1 MSVPAH
7 KVDSVAGPQR
17 SAWFGHTVPGQ
28 GDAAAR
34 PLLDRWDWGFC
45 VALTLLALAIFIYAE
60 AETRSFLYDLVTFDG
75 HFYLDIAK
83 HGYAFSGNLHA
94 KQNVSFLPLEAGA
107 IALFRWLLPGHND
120 YLKIAILG
128 ALALFSIL
136 VGFFVLLREH
146 YGKHAARLAS
156 LLWALSPVALFHF
169 VGYTEPLFALA
180 TVWCLVALDR
190 RWLWTASVIAGL
202 AVIGRPQA
210 IVLVVFVAFEL
221 LRQASWRPWRLFDVA
236 GMGEM
241 VLLAFPLMAYASWMA
256 WRFGDSMLYAN
267 SMVAWR
273 LGNLVDG
280 MLPFWSAVPY
290 FFHAV
295 SEGLP
300 VLTLWTTMLAGMTLL
315 TILLVLAF
323 SPVAPSRVAWMYVA
337 FLLFLAVTTALD
349 VKNIAR
355 HAFFFAPWAIVL
367 GVAMAKS
374 PGAAWKKYLAV
385 TPLFVV
391 CVLID
396 IVAVARF
403 YHGLWVS

>member
-1 MSVPAH
+1 MQA
-7 KVDSVAGPQR
+7 VDAAVERSAASHGKAVAG
-17 SAWFGHTVPGQ
+17 SAVSAHS
-28 GDAAAR
+28 
-34 PLLDRWDWGFC
+34 LLDRQDWLFC
-45 VALTLLALAIFIYAE
+45 AALTVLALGIFIYAE
-60 AETRSFLYDLVTFDG
+60 AQARSFLFNLVTFDG
-75 HFYLDIAK
+75 DFYLSIAK

-120 YLKIAILG
+120 FLKIAILG
-128 ALALFSIL
+128 ALALFGIL
-136 VGFFVLLREH
+136 VGFCALLRARC
-146 YGKHAARLAS
+146 GRHAAWMAG
-156 LLWALSPVALFHF
+156 LLWALSPMALYHF

-190 RWLWTASVIAGL
+190 RWLWAASIIAGL

-210 IVLVVFVAFEL
+210 VVLTFFVAFEL
-221 LRQASWRPWRLFDVA
+221 LRQAGWRPWRLLDA
-236 GMGEM
+236 ATMAKL
-241 VLLAFPLMAYASWMA
+241 VLLAFPLMAYATWMA

-300 VLTLWTTMLAGMTLL
+300 ALTLWTTMLGGMTLL
-315 TILLVLAF
+315 AILLTLAF
-323 SPVAPSRVAWMYVA
+323 SPVAPARVAWMYVA
-337 FLLFLAVTTALD
+337 FLLFLAVTTSFD

-355 HAFFFAPWAIVL
+355 HAFFLAPWAIIM
-367 GVAMAKS
+367 GVALAQS
-374 PGAAWKKYLAV
+374 PGAPWKKYLALL
-385 TPLFVV
+385 PLLVI
-391 CVLID
+391 CVLIN
-396 IVAVARF
+396 IVAVTRF
-403 YHGLWVS
+403 YNGLWVS